1 MLNKELYDYLLLH
14 FKYVKYFDKFLNIF
28 GCSDIEEVSIYN
40 IKDSDFF
47 ISYRMENGIC
57 IDLTI
62 EKKVKGE
69 LKVLQHFD
77 TFNELFKFNIENR
90 EIIQYI

>member
-14 FKYVKYFDKFLNIF
+14 FKYVKHYGNNVFKIF
-28 GCSDIEEVSIYN
+28 GCSNIEEANIYN
-40 IKDSDFF
+40 AKDSDYF
-47 ISYRMENGIC
+47 ITYRMKNEII

-77 TFNELFKFNIENR
+77 TFNELFKFHIKK
-90 EIIQYI
+90 IQYI